1 VQTFKITIKQGAI
14 ITMDNHEHPPLNA
27 STTPETG
34 WPRRS
39 VLKAAAVTVGVG
51 LLGRFADARAAGLSA
66 SDYQSMDAWD
76 MSQAIRSGQLS
87 AEDLLAA
94 TLARYNQVN
103 PSVNAVN
110 MLHEAYAR
118 TLLAQRRA
126 AGTHN
131 QGALAG
137 VPLLIKDLNTSL
149 QGTITSNGCRLF
161 KDAPPAARTS
171 TLIARYEQAGALPF
185 GKTACPEFGLTT
197 TTESLA
203 WGQTRNPWN
212 LAMSAG
218 GSSGG
223 AAAAVAAGIVPVAHA
238 TDGGGSIRIPASYC
252 GLVGLKPSRY
262 RTPSGPLHFEGW
274 FGASVANV
282 VSRTVRDTA
291 LFLDAG
297 QGHETGS
304 AYWCPPLVRPYVE
317 ELQREPGK
325 LRVAVVRQS
334 LTGAPLEPAISA
346 TLEQTIKQL
355 LALGHEL
362 DELTLNVDPRQ
373 LFGAHGMV
381 IGTALRTLIHD
392 REQALGRAA
401 TAQDL
406 EKITMV
412 NLERSKGTTGEDLYR
427 ARQSFES
434 IGATMEQHFERYD
447 VILSP
452 VTGSLTP
459 KLGLLSLDQPWES
472 YAHQAMGSAGFTV
485 LANVSGQP
493 AISLPLGQS
502 DDGLPVGMMFTA
514 RLGGEDV
521 LLRLASQLEQAH
533 PWAVRRAKL

>member
-1 VQTFKITIKQGAI
+1 MINQGVITIMA
-14 ITMDNHEHPPLNA
+14 NHEHSPLNP
-27 STTPETG
+27 STAAETG

-39 VLKAAAVTVGVG
+39 VLKAGAVAVGVG
-51 LLGRFADARAAGLSA
+51 LLGRYASARAAGISA
-66 SDYQSMDAWD
+66 SDYQAMDAWA
-76 MSQAIRSGQLS
+76 MSQAIRSGELS
-87 AEDLLAA
+87 AEDLMAA
-94 TLARYNQVN
+94 ALARYNEAN
-103 PSVNAVN
+103 PKVNAVN
-110 MLHEAYAR
+110 MLHEGYAR

-126 AGTHN
+126 AGTEN
-131 QGALAG
+131 RGALAG
-137 VPLLIKDLNTSL
+137 VPLLLKDLNTSL
-149 QGTITSNGCRLF
+149 QGTITSNGCRMF
-161 KDAPPAARTS
+161 KDSPPASRTS
-171 TLIARYEQAGALPF
+171 ALISRYEQAGAVPF
-185 GKTACPEFGLTT
+185 GKTTCPEFGLTT

-223 AAAAVAAGIVPVAHA
+223 AASAVAAGIVPVAHA

-291 LFLDAG
+291 LFLDVG
-297 QGHETGS
+297 QGHEAGS
-304 AYWCPPLVRPYVE
+304 AYWCPPLVRPYVD

-334 LTGAPLEPAISA
+334 LTGAPLEPAIAA

-355 LALGHEL
+355 LALGHEI
-362 DELTLNVDPRQ
+362 DELELGVDPRQ

-381 IGTALRTLIHD
+381 IGTAVRTLIHD
-392 REQALGRAA
+392 REQVLGRAA

-406 EKITMV
+406 EKITLV
-412 NLERSKGTTGEDLYR
+412 NLERSKGTSGEDLYR

-434 IGATMEQHFERYD
+434 IGATMEHHFERYD

-459 KLGLLSLDQPWES
+459 KLGLLSLNQPWDS
-472 YAHQAMGSAGFTV
+472 YAHNAMGSAGFTV

-521 LLRLASQLEQAH
+521 LLRLSSQLEQAH
-533 PWAVRRAKL
+533 PWVARRATF